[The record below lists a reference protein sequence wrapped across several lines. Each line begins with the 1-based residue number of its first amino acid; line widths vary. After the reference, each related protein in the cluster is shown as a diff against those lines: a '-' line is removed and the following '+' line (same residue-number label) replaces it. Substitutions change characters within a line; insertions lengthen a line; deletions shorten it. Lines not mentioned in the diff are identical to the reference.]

1 VASMV
6 SLNIKPIFVLDGDAP
21 DLKKETMEA
30 RRKAEN
36 PDAPEVKNFSRA
48 RLKSLMGECKSL
60 LDALGISSVKAEG
73 KNKKFDKE
81 PFIYYIS
88 IEVVSTSSSCLK
100 LMPKCLV

>member
-1 VASMV
+1 
-6 SLNIKPIFVLDGDAP
+6 
-21 DLKKETMEA
+21 MEA

-73 KNKKFDKE
+73 KQQKFDKE
-81 PFIYYIS
+81 QDMLHKY
-88 IEVVSTSSSCLK
+88 
-100 LMPKCLV
+100 

>member
-1 VASMV
+1 MV

-73 KNKKFDKE
+73 KAFKK
-81 PFIYYIS
+81 
-88 IEVVSTSSSCLK
+88 VSR
-100 LMPKCLV
+100 

>member
-1 VASMV
+1 MV

-60 LDALGISSVKAEG
+60 LDALGISSVKAVG
-73 KNKKFDKE
+73 KYPKN
-81 PFIYYIS
+81 IL
-88 IEVVSTSSSCLK
+88 EVFFHGFPCILQKANGFFYECPSL
-100 LMPKCLV
+100 